1 MKRYIEDS
9 FIESSLCG
17 VGSQV
22 RHYTSGSSSSSTSV
36 DKEYNRV
43 VAALQ
48 VQNQQMVDE
57 LYDTYKTGVG
67 TYSYADIEPIMNK
80 KGTKETSGYYNPDG
94 SLTKRGQKAKAANQ
108 WVINPDTGKLSKKT
122 YTADP
127 DVVSQQQLE
136 QKQIEA
142 NMELLPAQTELE
154 KLTLAE
160 QTAATKQSGLA
171 RNKLFDTTMAGT
183 DVRGAM
189 GRAQADVE
197 QGSGLAMQSARNQAF
212 RSGVDPNSSQYM
224 KLQEQLL
231 TNKAKGIAGARTGAR
246 VMEEDKN
253 YERLA
258 GLSTY
263 GL

>member
-1 MKRYIEDS
+1 MKRYIKNS
-9 FIESSLCG
+9 FIENPLCG

-48 VQNQQMVDE
+48 VQNQQMADE
-57 LYDTYKTGVG
+57 LYNAYKYGAG
-67 TYSYADIEPIMNK
+67 SYSYEDIAPVLNK
-80 KGTKETSGYYNPDG
+80 RGKDISGYYNKDG
-94 SLTKRGQKAKAANQ
+94 SLTKAGQKAQTANQ
-108 WVINPDTGKLSKKT
+108 WVINPETGRLSKKT
-122 YTADP
+122 YVDDP
-127 DVVSQQQLE
+127 NDVSQQQLE
-136 QKQIEA
+136 QKQIAA
-142 NMELLPAQTELE
+142 NMKLLPAQAELE

-171 RNKLFDTTMAGT
+171 RNKLFDTVMAGT
-183 DVRGAM
+183 DVTGAM

-197 QGSGLAMQSARNQAF
+197 HGAGLAWKSAKNEAF
-212 RSGVDPNSSQYM
+212 REGKDPGSSDYRN
-224 KLQEQLL
+224 LQKQLL
-231 TNKAKGIAGARTGAR
+231 LNKAKGIGGARTMAR
-246 VMEEDKN
+246 VDQEDKN

-258 GLSTY
+258 GLSSY